1 MPKVNEKCGDMDT
14 CGTKIY
20 AYGYIAARRVLTFN
34 VGAVIGR
41 PQLKGRIFCIWKNSR
56 ERAANNI
63 TGFCLDRSLHHKKL
77 KQKYSRDRVKAA
89 REVSLAGKVV
99 INTHKSEAGRLRR

>member
-1 MPKVNEKCGDMDT
+1 MIRTLYYRDGWRLPKVNEKCGDMDT

-41 PQLKGRIFCIWKNSR
+41 PQRK
-56 ERAANNI
+56 
-63 TGFCLDRSLHHKKL
+63 RSGILYL
-77 KQKYSRDRVKAA
+77 EKQP
-89 REVSLAGKVV
+89 GKSG
-99 INTHKSEAGRLRR
+99 K